1 MLLGFVEFLQANWIW
16 LTLGL
21 IIVICIIVLLCTDKK
36 DAPKNTEEAQNA
48 DSEIP
53 EPGQEE
59 KTAPEEEILP
69 EEENVTVE
77 SEPEPEEESAPVS
90 ESEPAP
96 AFEEEQTPQP
106 EEEPAPVSE
115 RPEEETPA
123 EPEPEPEVDEDDHND
138 VEVRHPDA
146 KKSESGY
153 RVVYDRET
161 FTWVVKKDNNTRVTR
176 RVKTKKEAL
185 EIAKE
190 LSKRQDVNMTV
201 HKKDGKFQKKQK

>member
-36 DAPKNTEEAQNA
+36 DAPKNTEETQNA

-69 EEENVTVE
+69 EEE
-77 SEPEPEEESAPVS
+77 
-90 ESEPAP
+90 
-96 AFEEEQTPQP
+96 
-106 EEEPAPVSE
+106 PAPVSE

-123 EPEPEPEVDEDDHND
+123 ESESEPEVDEDDHND

-201 HKKDGKFQKKQK
+201 HKKHAKFQKKQK

>member
-36 DAPKNTEEAQNA
+36 DAPKNTEETQNA
-48 DSEIP
+48 DLEIP

-59 KTAPEEEILP
+59 KTAPEEE
-69 EEENVTVE
+69 NVTVE
-77 SEPEPEEESAPVS
+77 PEPEPEEESAPVS
-90 ESEPAP
+90 ESEPA
-96 AFEEEQTPQP
+96 FEEEPTPEP

-123 EPEPEPEVDEDDHND
+123 ESESEPEVDEDDHND

>member
-1 MLLGFVEFLQANWIW
+1 MLLGFTEFLKANWIW

-36 DAPKNTEEAQNA
+36 DAPSKAEEPQNT
-48 DSEIP
+48 DPEIP
-53 EPGQEE
+53 EPGQDPEP
-59 KTAPEEEILP
+59 APEEEQA
-69 EEENVTVE
+69 V
-77 SEPEPEEESAPVS
+77 A
-90 ESEPAP
+90 PAP
-96 AFEEEQTPQP
+96 EP

-115 RPEEETPA
+115 SEPEPVSDEEPIPEPEEEPVAEPAPVSEEETPA

-146 KKSESGY
+146 KKSDSGY